1 MKGTEEPMFEKM
13 RPGAT
18 HGGRLWLSFLVIGL
32 IGIVGLALLFVLRE

>member
-1 MKGTEEPMFEKM
+1 M

-18 HGGRLWLSFLVIGL
+18 HGGRVWLSFLVIGL